1 VKRKPPGISDL
12 IAARVKTT
20 RRAPGAPASGPFL
33 RISHGEPS
41 APQVS
46 TSDSSNSADL
56 PERAAVQIRTLIGKL
71 NTVIRKGLASAIG
84 ANEVQVIQACI
95 DKTVDAV
102 ATLLHS
108 HRPSGTALYRG
119 LDVSGFFD
127 VRRGGRFDLI
137 KNHLSIVGRIVT
149 NATTVVAPPRRT
161 AESLAVMRE
170 NLAAHQITQD
180 DLDFAAQIS
189 RMTQL
194 ELLSHTSNQFS
205 RPRPRSTTPILDHD
219 SNE

>member
-1 VKRKPPGISDL
+1 M
-12 IAARVKTT
+12 KTT

-33 RISHGEPS
+33 RISRGDSVTPQPS
-41 APQVS
+41 PV
-46 TSDSSNSADL
+46 NSADL
-56 PERAAVQIRTLIGKL
+56 PERAALQIRALIGKL

-102 ATLLHS
+102 ANLIHS
-108 HRPSGTALYRG
+108 HRPAGTALFRA

-137 KNHLSIVGRIVT
+137 KNHLSLVGRIVT
-149 NATTVVAPPRRT
+149 TATTVVTPLRRT
-161 AESLAVMRE
+161 PDSMAVTQE

-194 ELLSHTSNQFS
+194 DVLSHTSNQFS
-205 RPRPRSTTPILDHD
+205 RGRPHGTTPFLDD
-219 SNE
+219 SSDE